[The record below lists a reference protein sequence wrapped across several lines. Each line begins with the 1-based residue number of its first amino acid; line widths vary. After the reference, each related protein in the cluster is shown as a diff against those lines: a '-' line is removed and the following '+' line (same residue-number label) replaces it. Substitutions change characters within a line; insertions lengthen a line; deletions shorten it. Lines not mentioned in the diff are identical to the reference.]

1 MLGPI
6 EEELEEIG
14 SSGNFENYENFLLN
28 YSDFVLHPNHY
39 LLMTAARN
47 LVQVFSKSL
56 CWSRIVIRQFIK
68 VRTMVDFEQESI
80 LPNFIFSR
88 FPILAVNLECL

>member
-1 MLGPI
+1 LGPI

-14 SSGNFENYENFLLN
+14 SSGNFENYENFLET

-47 LVQVFSKSL
+47 LIQVE
-56 CWSRIVIRQFIK
+56 WSFDE
-68 VRTMVDFEQESI
+68 MI
-80 LPNFIFSR
+80 LDSF
-88 FPILAVNLECL
+88 

>member
-1 MLGPI
+1 MRLSSTFLFSAIEALLGPI

-14 SSGNFENYENFLLN
+14 SSGNFENYETFLLN

-47 LVQVFSKSL
+47 LVQVF
-56 CWSRIVIRQFIK
+56 
-68 VRTMVDFEQESI
+68 
-80 LPNFIFSR
+80 
-88 FPILAVNLECL
+88 